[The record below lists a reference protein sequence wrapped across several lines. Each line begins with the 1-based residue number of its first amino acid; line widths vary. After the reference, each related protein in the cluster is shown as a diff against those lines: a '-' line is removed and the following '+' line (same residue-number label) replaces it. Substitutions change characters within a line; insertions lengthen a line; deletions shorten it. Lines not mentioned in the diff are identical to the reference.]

1 MAEPFFPLWVEP
13 QAWTVRRQAADL
25 MMPPEPR
32 SLVGLFLWSAALC
45 ATNRKT
51 PR

>member
-1 MAEPFFPLWVEP
+1 MQVVD
-13 QAWTVRRQAADL
+13 Q
-25 MMPPEPR
+25 PEPR

-45 ATNRKT
+45 ATNRKP